1 MVIIMT
7 NLEEMGQNAQN
18 AAFELGQLGTQQ
30 KNAALLNMANSL
42 VSNTEKILTAN
53 KEDIETA
60 KKNGLKQA
68 MVDRLLLTPDRI
80 NDMSNGL
87 RQVMDLP
94 DPIGKIDRG
103 WTTETGLDITQERVP
118 LGVIG
123 MIYEAR
129 PNVTVDAAGLCFK
142 AGNAVILRGGK
153 EAINS
158 NIVLSEILR
167 TALKNVDI
175 NPNAVQLIDD
185 ISHET
190 AQKMMELSDYIDV
203 LIPRGSGKFI
213 KMVVD
218 KAKVP
223 IIETGAGNCHIYVD
237 KDADLDKA
245 LKIIINAKVQ
255 RPSVCNAAEKIVIHK
270 DVANEFLP
278 KIYAA
283 LRANNVEVRGDTL
296 SKAICP
302 DIIPATEEDWG
313 TEYDDYIIAIKIV
326 DSIDEAIKHVNKYN
340 TKHSESIITENYSS
354 SRQFMKQIDA
364 AVVYTNASTRFTDG
378 QQFGFGAEI
387 GISTQKLHARGPMGA
402 NELTT
407 TKYLVQGDG
416 QIRK

>member
-1 MVIIMT
+1 MT
-7 NLEEMGQNAQN
+7 NLEEMGQKAQD
-18 AAFELGQLGTQQ
+18 AAFELGQLGSKE
-30 KNAALLNMANSL
+30 KNTALLTMADSL
-42 VSNTEKILTAN
+42 VLNTKEIVAAN
-53 KEDIETA
+53 KEDYDKA
-60 KKNGLKQA
+60 KENGTKKA
-68 MVDRLLLTPDRI
+68 MLDRLLLTPDRI
-80 NDMSNGL
+80 NDMANGL
-87 RQVMDLP
+87 RQVVELP
-94 DPIGKIDRG
+94 DPIGKVDRG
-103 WTTETGLDITQERVP
+103 WQTTSGLDITQERVP

-158 NIVLSEILR
+158 NIALSETLR
-167 TALKNVDI
+167 HALQKVGI
-175 NPNAVQLIDD
+175 NQDAVQLIDD
-185 ISHET
+185 VSHET
-190 AQKMMELSDYIDV
+190 AQKMMELNQYIDV

-255 RPSVCNAAEKIVIHK
+255 RPSVCNAAEKVILHR
-270 DVANEFLP
+270 DIANQFLP
-278 KIYAA
+278 ELHDA
-283 LRANNVEVRGDTL
+283 LQANSVEVRGDTL
-296 SKAICP
+296 SKAIVP
-302 DIIPATEEDWG
+302 DIVPATEEDWG
-313 TEYDDYIIAIKIV
+313 TEYDDYIIAVKIV
-326 DSIDEAIKHVNKYN
+326 DSIDDAIKHINKYN

>member
-1 MVIIMT
+1 MIDLID
-7 NLEEMGQNAQN
+7 MGKKAQ
-18 AAFELGQLGTQQ
+18 AASFDLGQLGTNE
-30 KNAALLNMANSL
+30 KNNALLKMAEAL
-42 VSNTEKILTAN
+42 IANTNNIIAEN
-53 KEDIETA
+53 KKDIENA
-60 KKNGLKQA
+60 KKNGIAKAMIDRLMLDEKRINGMADGLKQ
-68 MVDRLLLTPDRI
+68 VVT
-80 NDMSNGL
+80 
-87 RQVMDLP
+87 LP

-103 WTTETGLDITQERVP
+103 WTTTSGLDIVQERVP

-158 NIVLSEILR
+158 NIVLADTLR
-167 TALKNVDI
+167 SALKEI
-175 NPNAVQLIDD
+175 GITENAVQLVSDT
-185 ISHET
+185 SHAIADE
-190 AQKMMELSDYIDV
+190 MMQLTDYIDV

-213 KMVVD
+213 KMVVN

-245 LKIIINAKVQ
+245 LPIIINAKVQ
-255 RPSVCNAAEKIVIHK
+255 RPSVCNAAEKVILHK
-270 DVANEFLP
+270 DIAKEFLP
-278 KIYAA
+278 KLYQA
-283 LRANNVEVRGDTL
+283 LKDNNVEVRGDEH
-296 SKAICP
+296 SVEMIP
-302 DIIPATEEDWG
+302 DIIPATEDDWY
-313 TEYDDYIIAIKIV
+313 TEYNDYIIAIKIV
-326 DSIDEAIKHVNKYN
+326 DDLDEAIKHINKYN
-340 TKHSESIITENYSS
+340 TKHSESIITEDYSA
-354 SRQFMKQIDA
+354 SRKFQKQIDA
-364 AVVYTNASTRFTDG
+364 AVVYVNASTRFTDG
-378 QQFGFGAEI
+378 NEFGFGTEI

>member
-1 MVIIMT
+1 MT
-7 NLEEMGQNAQN
+7 DLETMGKNAQS
-18 AAFELGQLGTQQ
+18 AAFELGQLGTMP
-30 KNAALLNMANSL
+30 KNAALLNMANAL
-42 VSNTEKILTAN
+42 VNNTAKIIEAN
-53 KEDIETA
+53 KEDIASA
-60 KKNGLKQA
+60 KKNGIKEA
-68 MVDRLLLTPDRI
+68 MIDRLLLTPSRI
-80 NDMSNGL
+80 NDMADGL

-103 WTTETGLDITQERVP
+103 WETLSGLDITQERVP

-158 NIVLSEILR
+158 NIILSETLR
-167 TALKNVDI
+167 EALKTIGI
-175 NPNAVQLIDD
+175 NEDAIQLIDD

-190 AQKMMELSDYIDV
+190 AQKMMEMTDYIDV

-255 RPSVCNAAEKIVIHK
+255 RPSVCNAAEKVVLHK
-270 DVANEFLP
+270 DIANQFLP
-278 KIYAA
+278 ELFDA
-283 LRANNVEVRGDTL
+283 LRANNVEVRGDKL
-296 SKAICP
+296 SQIIEP
-302 DIIPATEEDWG
+302 GIIPATPEDWG
-313 TEYDDYIIAIKIV
+313 TEYDDYIMAVKIV
-326 DSIDEAIKHVNKYN
+326 GSIDEAIAHINKYN
-340 TKHSESIITENYSS
+340 TKHSEAIITENYTS

-416 QIRK
+416 QVRK

>member
-1 MVIIMT
+1 M
-7 NLEEMGQNAQN
+7 L
-18 AAFELGQLGTQQ
+18 
-30 KNAALLNMANSL
+30 
-42 VSNTEKILTAN
+42 
-53 KEDIETA
+53 
-60 KKNGLKQA
+60 
-68 MVDRLLLTPDRI
+68 DRLLLTPDRI
-80 NDMSNGL
+80 NKMSDGL

-94 DPIGKIDRG
+94 DPIGKITRG
-103 WTTETGLDITQERVP
+103 WETMSGLDITQERVP

-142 AGNAVILRGGK
+142 AGNVVILRGGK

-158 NIVLSEILR
+158 NIVLAETLR
-167 TALKNVDI
+167 TALKDSGI
-175 NPNAVQLIDD
+175 NPDAVQLIDD
-185 ISHET
+185 VSHET
-190 AQKMMELSDYIDV
+190 AQKMMELKDYIDV

-255 RPSVCNAAEKIVIHK
+255 RPSVCNAAEKVVLHK
-270 DVANEFLP
+270 DIANEFLP
-278 KIYAA
+278 RLYDA
-283 LRANNVEVRGDTL
+283 LSANNVEVRGDVL
-296 SKAICP
+296 AKAIVP
-302 DIIPATEEDWG
+302 EIVPATQEDWS
-313 TEYDDYIIAIKIV
+313 TEYDDYIIAIKVV
-326 DSIDEAIKHVNKYN
+326 DNIDDAIKHINKYN
-340 TKHSESIITENYSS
+340 TKHSESIITENYTA
-354 SRQFMKQIDA
+354 SRKFMKQIDA

-416 QIRK
+416 QVRK

>member
-1 MVIIMT
+1 MT
-7 NLEEMGQNAQN
+7 NLEEMGQKAQD
-18 AAFELGQLGTQQ
+18 AAFELGQLGSKE
-30 KNAALLNMANSL
+30 KNTALLTMADSL
-42 VSNTEKILTAN
+42 VLNTKEIVAAN
-53 KEDIETA
+53 KEDYDKA
-60 KKNGLKQA
+60 KENGTKKA
-68 MVDRLLLTPDRI
+68 MLDRLLLTPDRI
-80 NDMSNGL
+80 NDMANGL
-87 RQVMDLP
+87 RQVVELP
-94 DPIGKIDRG
+94 DPIGKVDRG
-103 WTTETGLDITQERVP
+103 WQTTSGLDITQERVP

-158 NIVLSEILR
+158 NIALSETLR
-167 TALKNVDI
+167 HALQKVGI
-175 NPNAVQLIDD
+175 NQDAVQLIDD
-185 ISHET
+185 VSHET
-190 AQKMMELSDYIDV
+190 AQKMMELNQYIDV

-255 RPSVCNAAEKIVIHK
+255 RPSVCNAAEKVILHR
-270 DVANEFLP
+270 DIANQFLP
-278 KIYAA
+278 ELYDA
-283 LRANNVEVRGDTL
+283 LQANSVEVRGDTL
-296 SKAICP
+296 SKAIVP
-302 DIIPATEEDWG
+302 DIVPATEEDWG
-313 TEYDDYIIAIKIV
+313 TEYDDYIIAVKIV
-326 DSIDEAIKHVNKYN
+326 DSIDDAIKHINKYN

>member
-1 MVIIMT
+1 MT
-7 NLEEMGQNAQN
+7 NLEEMGQKAQE
-18 AAFELGQLGTQQ
+18 AAFELGQLGSKE
-30 KNAALLNMANSL
+30 KNSALLTMADSL
-42 VSNTEKILTAN
+42 VLNTKEIVAAN
-53 KEDIETA
+53 KEDYDKA
-60 KKNGLKQA
+60 KENGTKKA
-68 MVDRLLLTPDRI
+68 MLDRLLLTPDRI
-80 NDMSNGL
+80 NDMANGL
-87 RQVMDLP
+87 RQVVELP
-94 DPIGKIDRG
+94 DPIGKVDRG
-103 WTTETGLDITQERVP
+103 WQTTSGLDITQERVP

-129 PNVTVDAAGLCFK
+129 PNVTVDAADLCFK

-158 NIVLSEILR
+158 NIALSETLR
-167 TALKNVDI
+167 HALQKVGI
-175 NPNAVQLIDD
+175 NQNAVQLIDD
-185 ISHET
+185 VSHET
-190 AQKMMELSDYIDV
+190 AQKMMELNQYIDV

-255 RPSVCNAAEKIVIHK
+255 RPSVCNAAEKVILHR
-270 DVANEFLP
+270 DIANQFLP
-278 KIYAA
+278 DLYDA
-283 LRANNVEVRGDTL
+283 LRANSVEVRGDTL
-296 SKAICP
+296 SKAIVP
-302 DIIPATEEDWG
+302 DIVPATKEDWG
-313 TEYDDYIIAIKIV
+313 TEYDDYIIAVKIV
-326 DSIDEAIKHVNKYN
+326 DSIDDAIKHINKYN

-354 SRQFMKQIDA
+354 SRKFMKQIDA

-416 QIRK
+416 QIRQ

>member
-1 MVIIMT
+1 MIDLI
-7 NLEEMGQNAQN
+7 EMGKKAQT
-18 AAFELGQLGTQQ
+18 ASFDLGQLGTNE
-30 KNAALLNMANSL
+30 KNNALLKMSEALIANAD
-42 VSNTEKILTAN
+42 KIIAEN
-53 KEDIETA
+53 KKDIENA
-60 KKNGLKQA
+60 KENGIAKAMIDRLMLDVDRINGMADGLKQ
-68 MVDRLLLTPDRI
+68 VVT
-80 NDMSNGL
+80 
-87 RQVMDLP
+87 LP

-103 WTTETGLDITQERVP
+103 WTTTTGLDIVQERVP

-158 NIVLSEILR
+158 NIVLADTLR
-167 TALKNVDI
+167 TALKEIGITED
-175 NPNAVQLIDD
+175 AVQLVSDT
-185 ISHET
+185 SHAIADE
-190 AQKMMELSDYIDV
+190 MMQLTDYIDV

-213 KMVVD
+213 KMVVN

-245 LKIIINAKVQ
+245 LPIIINAKVQ
-255 RPSVCNAAEKIVIHK
+255 RPSVCNAAEKVVLHK
-270 DVANEFLP
+270 DIAEKFLP
-278 KIYAA
+278 KLYQT
-283 LRANNVEVRGDTL
+283 LKENNVEVRGDEHAV
-296 SKAICP
+296 KIIP
-302 DIIPATEEDWG
+302 DIIPATEDDWY
-313 TEYDDYIIAIKIV
+313 TEYNDYIIAVKIV
-326 DSIDEAIKHVNKYN
+326 DDLNQAIKHINKYN
-340 TKHSESIITENYSS
+340 TKHSESIITEDYSA
-354 SRQFMKQIDA
+354 SRKFQKQIDA
-364 AVVYTNASTRFTDG
+364 AVVYVNASTRFTDG
-378 QQFGFGAEI
+378 NEFGFGAEI

>member
-1 MVIIMT
+1 MIDLID
-7 NLEEMGQNAQN
+7 MGKKAQS
-18 AAFELGQLGTQQ
+18 ASFDLGQLGTNE
-30 KNAALLNMANSL
+30 KNNALLKMADAL
-42 VSNTEKILTAN
+42 IDNTDNIISEN
-53 KEDIETA
+53 KKDIENA
-60 KKNGLKQA
+60 KSNGIAKA
-68 MVDRLLLTPDRI
+68 MIDRLMLDKDRI
-80 NDMSNGL
+80 AGMADGL
-87 RQVMDLP
+87 RQVVALP

-103 WTTETGLDITQERVP
+103 WTTTTGLDIVQERVP

-158 NIVLSEILR
+158 NIVLADTLRNALREIGI
-167 TALKNVDI
+167 TE
-175 NPNAVQLIDD
+175 NAVQLVSDT
-185 ISHET
+185 SHEI
-190 AQKMMELSDYIDV
+190 ANEMMQLTDYIDV

-213 KMVVD
+213 KMVVN

-245 LKIIINAKVQ
+245 LPIIINAKVQ
-255 RPSVCNAAEKIVIHK
+255 RPSVCNAAEKVVLHK
-270 DVANEFLP
+270 DIAEKFLP
-278 KIYAA
+278 KLYQT
-283 LRANNVEVRGDTL
+283 LKDNNVEIRGDDQAV
-296 SKAICP
+296 KIVP
-302 DIIPATEEDWG
+302 DIIPATEDDWY
-313 TEYDDYIIAIKIV
+313 TEYNDYIIAIKIV
-326 DSIDEAIKHVNKYN
+326 DDLDEAIKHINKYN
-340 TKHSESIITENYSS
+340 TKHSESIITENYAA
-354 SRQFMKQIDA
+354 SRKFMKQIDA
-364 AVVYTNASTRFTDG
+364 AVVYVNASTRFTDG
-378 QQFGFGAEI
+378 NEFGFGAEI

>member
-1 MVIIMT
+1 MT
-7 NLEEMGQNAQN
+7 NLEEMGQKAQD
-18 AAFELGQLGTQQ
+18 AAFELGQLGSKE
-30 KNAALLNMANSL
+30 KNTALLTMADSL
-42 VSNTEKILTAN
+42 VLNTKEIVAAN
-53 KEDIETA
+53 KEDYDKA
-60 KKNGLKQA
+60 KENGTKKA
-68 MVDRLLLTPDRI
+68 MLDRLLLTPDRI
-80 NDMSNGL
+80 NDMANGL
-87 RQVMDLP
+87 RQVVELP
-94 DPIGKIDRG
+94 DPIGKVDRG
-103 WTTETGLDITQERVP
+103 WQTTSGLDITQERVP

-158 NIVLSEILR
+158 NIALSETLR
-167 TALKNVDI
+167 HALQKIGI
-175 NPNAVQLIDD
+175 NQDAVQLIDD
-185 ISHET
+185 VSHET
-190 AQKMMELSDYIDV
+190 AQKMMELNQYIDV

-255 RPSVCNAAEKIVIHK
+255 RPSVCNAAEKVILHR
-270 DVANEFLP
+270 DIANQFLP
-278 KIYAA
+278 ELYDA
-283 LRANNVEVRGDTL
+283 LQANSVEVRGDTL
-296 SKAICP
+296 SKAIVP
-302 DIIPATEEDWG
+302 DIVPATEEDWG
-313 TEYDDYIIAIKIV
+313 TEYDDYIIAVKIV
-326 DSIDEAIKHVNKYN
+326 DSIDDAIKHINKYN

>member
-1 MVIIMT
+1 MT
-7 NLEEMGQNAQN
+7 NLEQMGQNAQS
-18 AAFELGQLGTQQ
+18 AAFELGQLGTKK
-30 KNAALLNMANSL
+30 KNTALLNMANAL
-42 VSNTEKILTAN
+42 VVNTEKIIEAN
-53 KEDIETA
+53 KEDVENA
-60 KKNGLKQA
+60 KKNGIKKA
-68 MVDRLLLTPDRI
+68 MIDRLLLTPDRI
-80 NDMSNGL
+80 NDMSDGL
-87 RQVMDLP
+87 RQVMDLE

-103 WTTETGLDITQERVP
+103 WQTATGLDITQERVP

-158 NIVLSEILR
+158 NIVLSEVLR
-167 TALKNVDI
+167 QALKDSNID
-175 NPNAVQLIDD
+175 PNAVQLIDD
-185 ISHET
+185 VSHET
-190 AQKMMELSDYIDV
+190 AQKMMELTDYIDV

-213 KMVVD
+213 KMVVN

-237 KDADLDKA
+237 KDADLEKA

-255 RPSVCNAAEKIVIHK
+255 RPSVCNAAEKVILHK
-270 DVANEFLP
+270 DIANEFLP
-278 KIYAA
+278 DLYDA
-283 LRANNVEVRGDTL
+283 LRANNVEVRGDVL
-296 SKAICP
+296 SKAIVP

-313 TEYDDYIIAIKIV
+313 TEYDDYIIAIKVV
-326 DSIDEAIKHVNKYN
+326 DSIDDAIKHINKYN
-340 TKHSESIITENYSS
+340 TKHSESIITENYTA
-354 SRQFMKQIDA
+354 SRKFMKQIDA

-416 QIRK
+416 QIRH

>member
-1 MVIIMT
+1 MT
-7 NLEEMGQNAQN
+7 NLEEMGQKAQD
-18 AAFELGQLGTQQ
+18 AAFELGQLGSKE
-30 KNAALLNMANSL
+30 KNTALLTMADSL
-42 VSNTEKILTAN
+42 VLNTKEIVAAN
-53 KEDIETA
+53 KEDYDKA
-60 KKNGLKQA
+60 KENGTKKA
-68 MVDRLLLTPDRI
+68 MLDRLLLTPDRI
-80 NDMSNGL
+80 NDMANGL
-87 RQVMDLP
+87 RQVVELP
-94 DPIGKIDRG
+94 DPIGKVDRG
-103 WTTETGLDITQERVP
+103 WQTTSGLDITQERVP

-158 NIVLSEILR
+158 NIALSETLR
-167 TALKNVDI
+167 HALQKVGI
-175 NPNAVQLIDD
+175 NQDAVQLIDD
-185 ISHET
+185 VSHET
-190 AQKMMELSDYIDV
+190 AQKMMELNQYIDV

-237 KDADLDKA
+237 RDADLDKA

-255 RPSVCNAAEKIVIHK
+255 RPSVCNAAEKVILHR
-270 DVANEFLP
+270 DIANQFLP
-278 KIYAA
+278 ELYDA
-283 LRANNVEVRGDTL
+283 LQANSVEVRGDTL
-296 SKAICP
+296 SKAIVP
-302 DIIPATEEDWG
+302 DIVPATEEDWG
-313 TEYDDYIIAIKIV
+313 TEYDDYIIAVKIV
-326 DSIDEAIKHVNKYN
+326 DSIDDAIKHINKYN

>member
-1 MVIIMT
+1 MT
-7 NLEEMGQNAQN
+7 NLEEMGQKAQD
-18 AAFELGQLGTQQ
+18 AAFELGQLGSKE
-30 KNAALLNMANSL
+30 KNTALLTMADSL
-42 VSNTEKILTAN
+42 VLNTKEIVAAN
-53 KEDIETA
+53 KEDYDKA
-60 KKNGLKQA
+60 KENGTKKA
-68 MVDRLLLTPDRI
+68 MLDRLLLTPDRI
-80 NDMSNGL
+80 NDMANGL
-87 RQVMDLP
+87 RQVVELP
-94 DPIGKIDRG
+94 DPIGKVDRG
-103 WTTETGLDITQERVP
+103 WQTTSGLDITQERVP

-158 NIVLSEILR
+158 NIALSETLR
-167 TALKNVDI
+167 HALQKVGI
-175 NPNAVQLIDD
+175 NQDAVQLIDD
-185 ISHET
+185 VSHET
-190 AQKMMELSDYIDV
+190 AQKMMELNQYIDV

-255 RPSVCNAAEKIVIHK
+255 RPSVCNAAEKVILHR
-270 DVANEFLP
+270 DIANQFLP
-278 KIYAA
+278 ELYDA
-283 LRANNVEVRGDTL
+283 LQANSVEVRGDTL
-296 SKAICP
+296 SKTIVP
-302 DIIPATEEDWG
+302 DIVPATEEDWG
-313 TEYDDYIIAIKIV
+313 TEYDDYIIAVKIV
-326 DSIDEAIKHVNKYN
+326 DSIDDAIKHINKYN

>member
-1 MVIIMT
+1 MT
-7 NLEEMGQNAQN
+7 DLNLMGQQAQS
-18 AAFELGQLGTQQ
+18 AAFELGQLGTKA

-42 VSNTEKILTAN
+42 VLNTEKIIAAN
-53 KEDIETA
+53 KEDITA
-60 KKNGLKQA
+60 AKNNGMKDA
-68 MVDRLLLTPDRI
+68 MLDRLLLTPDRI
-80 NDMSNGL
+80 NGMADGL
-87 RQVMDLP
+87 RQIVELP
-94 DPIGKIDRG
+94 DPIGKVDRG
-103 WTTETGLDITQERVP
+103 WQTETGLDITQERVP

-158 NIVLSEILR
+158 NIILAETLR
-167 TALKNVDI
+167 QALKNSKVNAD
-175 NPNAVQLIDD
+175 AVQLIDD
-185 ISHET
+185 VSHET
-190 AQKMMELSDYIDV
+190 AQKMMELTDYIDV
-203 LIPRGSGKFI
+203 LIPRGSSKFI

-223 IIETGAGNCHIYVD
+223 IIQTGAGNCHIYVD
-237 KDADLDKA
+237 KDADLQKA

-255 RPSVCNAAEKIVIHK
+255 RPSVCNAAEKVVLHK
-270 DVANEFLP
+270 DIANEFLP
-278 KIYAA
+278 ELYDA
-283 LRANNVEVRGDTL
+283 LRANNVEVRGDKL
-296 SKAICP
+296 AQAIEP
-302 DIIPATEEDWG
+302 DIIAATEEDWS

-326 DSIDEAIKHVNKYN
+326 DSIDDAIKHINKYN
-340 TKHSESIITENYSS
+340 TKHSEAIITENYSS

-416 QIRK
+416 QIRL

>member
-1 MVIIMT
+1 MT
-7 NLEEMGQNAQN
+7 DLNNMGQKAQD
-18 AAFELGQLGTQQ
+18 AAFELGQLGSKV
-30 KNAALLNMANSL
+30 KNASLLQMANSL
-42 VSNTEKILTAN
+42 VLNTKQIIEAN
-53 KEDIETA
+53 KEDYENA
-60 KKNGLKQA
+60 QKNGMKKA
-68 MVDRLLLTPDRI
+68 MLDRLLLTPDRI
-80 NDMSNGL
+80 NDMADSL
-87 RQVMDLP
+87 RQVVDLP

-103 WTTETGLDITQERVP
+103 WETVSGLDITQERVP

-158 NIVLSEILR
+158 NIALSETLR
-167 TALKNVDI
+167 QALKEVGI
-175 NPNAVQLIDD
+175 NSNAVQLIDD
-185 ISHET
+185 VSHET
-190 AQKMMELSDYIDV
+190 AQKMMELTDYIDV

-218 KAKVP
+218 KSKVP
-223 IIETGAGNCHIYVD
+223 IIETGAGNCHIFVD

-255 RPSVCNAAEKIVIHK
+255 RPSVCNAAEKVVLHK
-270 DVANEFLP
+270 DIANQFLP
-278 KIYAA
+278 DLYDA
-283 LRANNVEVRGDTL
+283 LRANSVEVRGDIL
-296 SKAICP
+296 CRAIVP
-302 DIIPATEEDWG
+302 DIVPATKDDWN

-326 DSIDEAIKHVNKYN
+326 DSLDDAIKHINKYN
-340 TKHSESIITENYSS
+340 TKHSEAIITENYSA
-354 SRQFMKQIDA
+354 SRKFMKQIDA

>member
-1 MVIIMT
+1 
-7 NLEEMGQNAQN
+7 
-18 AAFELGQLGTQQ
+18 
-30 KNAALLNMANSL
+30 MADSL
-42 VSNTEKILTAN
+42 VLNTKEIVAAN
-53 KEDIETA
+53 KEDYDKA
-60 KKNGLKQA
+60 KENGTKKA
-68 MVDRLLLTPDRI
+68 MLDRLLLTPDRI
-80 NDMSNGL
+80 NDMANGL
-87 RQVMDLP
+87 RQVVELP
-94 DPIGKIDRG
+94 DPIGKVDRG
-103 WTTETGLDITQERVP
+103 WQTTSGLDITQERVP

-158 NIVLSEILR
+158 NIALSETLR
-167 TALKNVDI
+167 HALQKVGI
-175 NPNAVQLIDD
+175 NQDAVQLIDD
-185 ISHET
+185 VSHET
-190 AQKMMELSDYIDV
+190 AQKMMELNQYIDV

-255 RPSVCNAAEKIVIHK
+255 RPSVCNAAEKVILHR
-270 DVANEFLP
+270 DIANQFLP
-278 KIYAA
+278 ELYDA
-283 LRANNVEVRGDTL
+283 LQANSVEVRGDTL
-296 SKAICP
+296 SKAIVP
-302 DIIPATEEDWG
+302 DIVPATEEDWG
-313 TEYDDYIIAIKIV
+313 TEYDDYIIAVKIV
-326 DSIDEAIKHVNKYN
+326 DSIDDAIKHINKYN

>member
-1 MVIIMT
+1 MT
-7 NLEEMGQNAQN
+7 NLEELGQRAQK
-18 AAFELGQLGTQQ
+18 AAFELGQLGTKA
-30 KNAALLNMANSL
+30 KNAALLAMADSL
-42 VSNTEKILTAN
+42 VLNTKQIIEAN
-53 KEDIETA
+53 KEDYDNAE
-60 KKNGLKQA
+60 KNGVKKA
-68 MVDRLLLTPDRI
+68 MLDRLLLTPDRI
-80 NDMSNGL
+80 NDMATGL

-103 WTTETGLDITQERVP
+103 WQTETGLDITQERVP

-158 NIVLSEILR
+158 NIALSETLR
-167 TALKNVDI
+167 QALKKVGITED
-175 NPNAVQLIDD
+175 AVQLIDD
-185 ISHET
+185 VSHET

-237 KDADLDKA
+237 KDANLDKA
-245 LKIIINAKVQ
+245 LQIIINAKVQ
-255 RPSVCNAAEKIVIHK
+255 RPSVCNAAEKVILHK
-270 DVANEFLP
+270 DIANEFLP
-278 KIYAA
+278 DLYDA
-283 LRANNVEVRGDTL
+283 LRANSVEVRGDTL
-296 SKAICP
+296 SRAIQP
-302 DIIPATEEDWG
+302 DIIPATKEDWG

-326 DSIDEAIKHVNKYN
+326 DSLDQAVKHINKYN
-340 TKHSESIITENYSS
+340 TKHSESIITENYTA
-354 SRQFMKQIDA
+354 SRKFMKQIDA

-416 QIRK
+416 QIRL

>member
-1 MVIIMT
+1 MT
-7 NLEEMGQNAQN
+7 NLEEMGQKAQD
-18 AAFELGQLGTQQ
+18 AAFELGQLGSKE
-30 KNAALLNMANSL
+30 KNTALLTMADSL
-42 VSNTEKILTAN
+42 VLNTKEIVAAN
-53 KEDIETA
+53 KEDYDKA
-60 KKNGLKQA
+60 KENGTKKA
-68 MVDRLLLTPDRI
+68 MLDRLLLTPDRI
-80 NDMSNGL
+80 NDMANGL
-87 RQVMDLP
+87 RQVVELP
-94 DPIGKIDRG
+94 DPIGKVDRG
-103 WTTETGLDITQERVP
+103 WQTTSGLDITQERVP

-158 NIVLSEILR
+158 NIALSETLR
-167 TALKNVDI
+167 HALQKVGI
-175 NPNAVQLIDD
+175 NQDSVQLIDD
-185 ISHET
+185 VSHET
-190 AQKMMELSDYIDV
+190 AQKMMELNQYIDV

-237 KDADLDKA
+237 RDADLDKA

-255 RPSVCNAAEKIVIHK
+255 RPSVCNAAEKVILHR
-270 DVANEFLP
+270 DIANQFLP
-278 KIYAA
+278 ELYDA
-283 LRANNVEVRGDTL
+283 LQANSVEVRGDTL
-296 SKAICP
+296 SKAIVP
-302 DIIPATEEDWG
+302 DIVPATEEDWG
-313 TEYDDYIIAIKIV
+313 TEYDDYIIAVKIV
-326 DSIDEAIKHVNKYN
+326 DSIDDAIKHINKYN

>member
-1 MVIIMT
+1 MT
-7 NLEEMGQNAQN
+7 NLEEMGQKAQD
-18 AAFELGQLGTQQ
+18 AAFELGQLGSKE
-30 KNAALLNMANSL
+30 KNTALLSMADSL
-42 VSNTEKILTAN
+42 VLNTKEIVAAN
-53 KEDIETA
+53 KEDYDKA
-60 KKNGLKQA
+60 KENGTKKA
-68 MVDRLLLTPDRI
+68 MLDRLLLTPDRI
-80 NDMSNGL
+80 NDMANGL
-87 RQVMDLP
+87 RQVVELP
-94 DPIGKIDRG
+94 DPIGKVDRG
-103 WTTETGLDITQERVP
+103 WQTTSGLDITQERVP

-158 NIVLSEILR
+158 NIALSETLR
-167 TALKNVDI
+167 HALQKVGI
-175 NPNAVQLIDD
+175 NQDAVQLIDD
-185 ISHET
+185 VSHET
-190 AQKMMELSDYIDV
+190 AQKMMELNQYIDV

-223 IIETGAGNCHIYVD
+223 IIETGAGNCHIYAD

-255 RPSVCNAAEKIVIHK
+255 RPSVCNAAEKVILHR
-270 DVANEFLP
+270 DIANQFLP
-278 KIYAA
+278 ELYDA
-283 LRANNVEVRGDTL
+283 LQANSVEVRGDTL
-296 SKAICP
+296 SKAIVP
-302 DIIPATEEDWG
+302 DIVPATEEDWG
-313 TEYDDYIIAIKIV
+313 TEYDDYIIAVKIV
-326 DSIDEAIKHVNKYN
+326 DSIDDAIKHINKYN

>member
-1 MVIIMT
+1 
-7 NLEEMGQNAQN
+7 
-18 AAFELGQLGTQQ
+18 
-30 KNAALLNMANSL
+30 
-42 VSNTEKILTAN
+42 
-53 KEDIETA
+53 
-60 KKNGLKQA
+60 
-68 MVDRLLLTPDRI
+68 
-80 NDMSNGL
+80 
-87 RQVMDLP
+87 MDLP

-103 WTTETGLDITQERVP
+103 WETTTGLDITQERVP

-158 NIVLSEILR
+158 NIVLSETLR
-167 TALKNVDI
+167 SALKDSDI
-175 NPNAVQLIDD
+175 TPDAVQLIDD
-185 ISHET
+185 VSHET
-190 AQKMMELSDYIDV
+190 AQKMMEMTGYIDV

-255 RPSVCNAAEKIVIHK
+255 RPSVCNAAEKVILHK
-270 DVANEFLP
+270 DIANEFLP
-278 KIYAA
+278 DLYNA
-283 LRANNVEVRGDTL
+283 LRANNVEVRGDMLTR
-296 SKAICP
+296 AIEP
-302 DIIPATEEDWG
+302 DIIPATQEDWG
-313 TEYDDYIIAIKIV
+313 TEYDDYIIAVKIV
-326 DSIDEAIKHVNKYN
+326 DSLDDAIKHINKYN

-416 QIRK
+416 QIRE

>member
-1 MVIIMT
+1 MT
-7 NLEEMGQNAQN
+7 DLESMGQKAQT
-18 AAFELGQLGTQQ
+18 AAFELGQLGTNQ
-30 KNAALLNMANSL
+30 KNAALLNMANAL
-42 VSNTEKILTAN
+42 VLNTGKIIEAN
-53 KEDIETA
+53 KDDIQAA
-60 KKNGLKQA
+60 KKNGIKEA
-68 MVDRLLLTPDRI
+68 MIDRLLLTPDRI
-80 NDMSNGL
+80 NGMSDGL

-103 WTTETGLDITQERVP
+103 WTTESGLDITQERVP

-158 NIVLSEILR
+158 NIVLSEVLR
-167 TALKNVDI
+167 QALKDTDI
-175 NPNAVQLIDD
+175 NPDAVQLIDD
-185 ISHET
+185 VSHET
-190 AQKMMELSDYIDV
+190 AQKMMELKDYIDV

-255 RPSVCNAAEKIVIHK
+255 RPSVCNAAEKVILHK
-270 DVANEFLP
+270 DIANEFLP
-278 KIYAA
+278 KLYDA
-283 LRANNVEVRGDTL
+283 LNANNVEVRGDTL
-296 SKAICP
+296 SRAIEP
-302 DIIPATEEDWG
+302 EIVPATEEDWG
-313 TEYDDYIIAIKIV
+313 TEYDDYIIAIKVV
-326 DSIDEAIKHVNKYN
+326 DCIDGAIKHINKYN
-340 TKHSESIITENYSS
+340 TKHSESIITENYSA

-416 QIRK
+416 QTRK

>member
-1 MVIIMT
+1 MT
-7 NLEEMGQNAQN
+7 NLEEMGQKAQD
-18 AAFELGQLGTQQ
+18 AAFELGQLGSKE
-30 KNAALLNMANSL
+30 KNTALLTMADSL
-42 VSNTEKILTAN
+42 VLNTKEIVAAN
-53 KEDIETA
+53 KEDYDKA
-60 KKNGLKQA
+60 KENGTKKA
-68 MVDRLLLTPDRI
+68 MLDRLLLTPDRI
-80 NDMSNGL
+80 NDMANGL
-87 RQVMDLP
+87 RQVVELP
-94 DPIGKIDRG
+94 DPIGKVDRG
-103 WTTETGLDITQERVP
+103 WQTTSGLDITQERVP

-158 NIVLSEILR
+158 NIALSETLR
-167 TALKNVDI
+167 HALQKVGI
-175 NPNAVQLIDD
+175 NQDAVQLIDD
-185 ISHET
+185 VSHET
-190 AQKMMELSDYIDV
+190 AQKMMELNQYIDV

-255 RPSVCNAAEKIVIHK
+255 RPSVCNAAEKVILHR
-270 DVANEFLP
+270 DIANQFLP
-278 KIYAA
+278 ELYDA
-283 LRANNVEVRGDTL
+283 LQANSVEVRGDTL
-296 SKAICP
+296 SKAIVP
-302 DIIPATEEDWG
+302 DIVPATEEDWG
-313 TEYDDYIIAIKIV
+313 TEYDDYIIAVKIV
-326 DSIDEAIKHVNKYN
+326 DSIDDAIKRINKYN

>member
-1 MVIIMT
+1 MT
-7 NLEEMGQNAQN
+7 NLEEMGQKAQD
-18 AAFELGQLGTQQ
+18 AAFELGQLGSKE
-30 KNAALLNMANSL
+30 KNTALLTMADSL
-42 VSNTEKILTAN
+42 VLNTKEIVAAN
-53 KEDIETA
+53 KEDYDKA
-60 KKNGLKQA
+60 KENGTKKA
-68 MVDRLLLTPDRI
+68 MLDRLLLTPDRI
-80 NDMSNGL
+80 NDMANGL
-87 RQVMDLP
+87 RQVVELP
-94 DPIGKIDRG
+94 DPIGKVDRG
-103 WTTETGLDITQERVP
+103 WQTTSGLDITQERVP

-158 NIVLSEILR
+158 NIALSETLR
-167 TALKNVDI
+167 HALQKVGI
-175 NPNAVQLIDD
+175 NQDAVQLIDD
-185 ISHET
+185 VSHET
-190 AQKMMELSDYIDV
+190 AQKMMELNQYIDV

-255 RPSVCNAAEKIVIHK
+255 RPSVCNAAEKVILHR
-270 DVANEFLP
+270 DIANQFFPEL
-278 KIYAA
+278 YDA
-283 LRANNVEVRGDTL
+283 LQANSVEVRGDTL
-296 SKAICP
+296 SKAIVP
-302 DIIPATEEDWG
+302 DIVPATEEDWG
-313 TEYDDYIIAIKIV
+313 TEYDDYIIAVKIV
-326 DSIDEAIKHVNKYN
+326 DSIDDAIKHINKYN

>member
-1 MVIIMT
+1 MT
-7 NLEEMGQNAQN
+7 NLEEMGQKAQD
-18 AAFELGQLGTQQ
+18 AAFELGQLGSKE
-30 KNAALLNMANSL
+30 KNTALLTMADSL
-42 VSNTEKILTAN
+42 VLNTKEIVAAN
-53 KEDIETA
+53 KEDYDKA
-60 KKNGLKQA
+60 KENGTKKA
-68 MVDRLLLTPDRI
+68 MLDRLLLTPDRI
-80 NDMSNGL
+80 NDMANGL
-87 RQVMDLP
+87 RQVVELP
-94 DPIGKIDRG
+94 DPIGKVDRG
-103 WTTETGLDITQERVP
+103 WQTTSGLDITQERVP

-158 NIVLSEILR
+158 NIALSETLR
-167 TALKNVDI
+167 HALQKVGI
-175 NPNAVQLIDD
+175 NQDAVQLIDD
-185 ISHET
+185 VSHET
-190 AQKMMELSDYIDV
+190 AQKMMELNQYIDV

-255 RPSVCNAAEKIVIHK
+255 RPSVCNAAEKVILHR
-270 DVANEFLP
+270 DIANQFLP
-278 KIYAA
+278 ELYDA
-283 LRANNVEVRGDTL
+283 LQANSVEVRGDTL
-296 SKAICP
+296 SKAIVP
-302 DIIPATEEDWG
+302 DIVPATEEDWG
-313 TEYDDYIIAIKIV
+313 TEYDDYIIAVKIV
-326 DSIDEAIKHVNKYN
+326 DSIDDAIKHINKYN

-387 GISTQKLHARGPMGA
+387 GISTQKPHARGPMGA

>member
-1 MVIIMT
+1 MT
-7 NLEEMGQNAQN
+7 NLEELGQRAQK
-18 AAFELGQLGTQQ
+18 AAFELGQLGTKA
-30 KNAALLNMANSL
+30 KNAALLAMADSL
-42 VSNTEKILTAN
+42 VLNTKQIIEAN
-53 KEDIETA
+53 KEDYDNAE
-60 KKNGLKQA
+60 KNGVKKA
-68 MVDRLLLTPDRI
+68 MLDRLLLTPDRI
-80 NDMSNGL
+80 NDMATGL

-103 WTTETGLDITQERVP
+103 WQTETGLDITQERVP

-158 NIVLSEILR
+158 NIALSETLR
-167 TALKNVDI
+167 QALKKVGITED
-175 NPNAVQLIDD
+175 AVQLIDD
-185 ISHET
+185 VSHET

-237 KDADLDKA
+237 KDANLDKA
-245 LKIIINAKVQ
+245 LQIIINAKVQ
-255 RPSVCNAAEKIVIHK
+255 RPSVCNAAEKVILHK
-270 DVANEFLP
+270 DIANEFLP
-278 KIYAA
+278 DLYDA
-283 LRANNVEVRGDTL
+283 LRANSVEVRGDTL
-296 SKAICP
+296 SRAIQP
-302 DIIPATEEDWG
+302 DIIPATQEDWG

-326 DSIDEAIKHVNKYN
+326 DSLDQAVKHINKYN
-340 TKHSESIITENYSS
+340 TKHSESIITENYTA
-354 SRQFMKQIDA
+354 SRKFMKQIDA

-416 QIRK
+416 QIRL

>member
-1 MVIIMT
+1 MIDLID
-7 NLEEMGQNAQN
+7 MGKKAQS
-18 AAFELGQLGTQQ
+18 ASFDLGQLGTNE
-30 KNAALLNMANSL
+30 KNNALLKMADALIN
-42 VSNTEKILTAN
+42 NTDNIISEN
-53 KEDIETA
+53 KKDIENA
-60 KKNGLKQA
+60 KNNGIAKA
-68 MVDRLLLTPDRI
+68 MIDRLMLDKDRI
-80 NDMSNGL
+80 AGMADGL
-87 RQVMDLP
+87 RQVVALP

-103 WTTETGLDITQERVP
+103 WTTATGLDIVQERVP

-158 NIVLSEILR
+158 NIVLADTLRSALREIGI
-167 TALKNVDI
+167 TE
-175 NPNAVQLIDD
+175 NAVQLVSDT
-185 ISHET
+185 SHEI
-190 AQKMMELSDYIDV
+190 ANEMMQLTDYIDV

-213 KMVVD
+213 KMVVN

-245 LKIIINAKVQ
+245 LPIIINAKVQ
-255 RPSVCNAAEKIVIHK
+255 RPSVCNAAEKVILHK
-270 DVANEFLP
+270 DIAEKFLP
-278 KIYAA
+278 KLYQA
-283 LRANNVEVRGDTL
+283 LKDNNVEVRGDDQAV
-296 SKAICP
+296 KIVP
-302 DIIPATEEDWG
+302 DIIPTTEDDWY
-313 TEYDDYIIAIKIV
+313 TEYNDYIIAIKIV
-326 DSIDEAIKHVNKYN
+326 DNLDEAIKHINKYN
-340 TKHSESIITENYSS
+340 TKHSESIITENYAA
-354 SRQFMKQIDA
+354 SRKFMKQIDA
-364 AVVYTNASTRFTDG
+364 AVVYVNASTRFTDG
-378 QQFGFGAEI
+378 NEFGFGAEI